1 LKVRDYFVDE
11 IHTIDLN
18 QNYTVLEVSKMFLDK
33 DIDSVIIIK
42 DNKPIYILTQT
53 DLIFFFFKGYE
64 DKTIK
69 EIIELFPKKIL
80 TIDVDA
86 EIYEAYKIMRS
97 TNIEHLI
104 VVDKDQK
111 VIGEL
116 HSKHLIS
123 KFVQI
128 AVKDEMT
135 GLYNQRFLETIKSR
149 YAKSNTKVG
158 VIFIDIDNFKYYN
171 DTFGHDVGDEVIK
184 TVAECIKSSIRELDF
199 AFRYGGDEFLVFII
213 NQNKDVL
220 LKIANRI
227 FNKINSIENEK
238 FGKIS
243 VSIGIALYPDDSK
256 NLDEVIKM
264 ADKNLYIAKTSGK
277 GQIINN

>member
-1 LKVRDYFVDE
+1 MKVRDYFVDE

-86 EIYEAYKIMRS
+86 EIYEAYKIMR
-97 TNIEHLI
+97 NEKIEHLI
-104 VVDKDQK
+104 VVDRDHR

-116 HSKHLIS
+116 HSKNLIT

-128 AVKDEMT
+128 ALKDEMT
-135 GLYNQRFLETIKSR
+135 GLYNQRFLETIKQR
-149 YAKSNTKVG
+149 YSKSNSKVG
-158 VIFIDIDNFKYYN
+158 VIFIDIDNFKHYN
-171 DTFGHDVGDEVIK
+171 DTLGHDVGDKVIK
-184 TVAECIKSSIRELDF
+184 TVAKCIKSSIREIDF
-199 AFRYGGDEFLVFII
+199 AFRYGGDEFLVLVI

-227 FNKINSIENEK
+227 FDRINSINDEK

-243 VSIGIALYPDDSK
+243 VSIGVSSYPDDS
-256 NLDEVIKM
+256 NDLDKVIKL
-264 ADKNLYIAKTSGK
+264 ADNNLYIAKNSGK
-277 GQIINN
+277 SQIVNN

>member
-18 QNYTVLEVSKMFLDK
+18 QNYTVLEASKMFLDK